1 MPLSLARLRLP
12 PRRVSGA
19 DPGVTGS
26 ARGEPGRGTG
36 GVGLGSMPGLIW
48 MLLILAP
55 VGTVQANAFG
65 WPEVVALAERRAAAP
80 YRPPVEAPAFLRDL
94 SYQEARRFRFLPQ
107 WRLWRANR
115 ASFQISFAV
124 PARHLRHSVK
134 IHRVA
139 SDGVHEVPFDRGH
152 FDFGDPELGKRIPP
166 DLGFAGFE
174 IHYGSEGEDLRKVV
188 EFGPASYFRAAGDE
202 GVFGQ
207 WARGL
212 AIDTG
217 LPRGEEFPVF
227 TQFWL
232 EQPRP
237 DAHTLR
243 VYALLEG
250 PRVTG
255 GYEFLITPGTDTVI
269 TVRAQL
275 YVREAVTLAGIA
287 PLTSMFF
294 YGENTPRPLGDWRP
308 EVHNSDGLLIHDGN
322 GEQLWRPLHNPRA
335 AEIYYFA
342 VADAEGFGLLQRDRR
357 FDAYEDGDADRERMP
372 SAWVSLTKP
381 RGPGRVVLVEIPSR
395 NDTNDN
401 IVAFWSPREP
411 LPAGRSLRLEYQLRF
426 GASPQPESE
435 LATVVNTLVGGPQG
449 QDPEPPASY
458 RFAVDFA
465 GGELGRVRNP
475 DAQILGDVAVSGGEL
490 LEQYVEYLAAVDRWR
505 LVFGARPT
513 GEAGM
518 EMRASLRRDDR
529 VLSETWTY
537 HLPFHNALTP

>member
-1 MPLSLARLRLP
+1 MLW
-12 PRRVSGA
+12 V
-19 DPGVTGS
+19 
-26 ARGEPGRGTG
+26 
-36 GVGLGSMPGLIW
+36 
-48 MLLILAP
+48 LLILAP

-80 YRPPVEAPAFLRDL
+80 YRPPAEAPAFLRDL

-115 ASFQISFAV
+115 ASFQVSFVA
-124 PARHLRHSVK
+124 PARHLRHAVK

-139 SDGVHEVPFDRGH
+139 TDGVHEVPFDRGH

-174 IHYGSEGEDLRKVV
+174 IHYGPEGEDLRKEV
-188 EFGPASYFRAAGDE
+188 EFGPASYFRAAGGE

-255 GYEFLITPGTDTVI
+255 GYEFLITPGADTVI
-269 TVRAQL
+269 AVRAQL
-275 YVREAVTLAGIA
+275 YVRKAVTLAGIA

-294 YGENTPRPLGDWRP
+294 YGENTPRPLGAWRP
-308 EVHNSDGLLIHDGN
+308 EVHDSDGLLIHDGN
-322 GEQLWRPLHNPRA
+322 GERLWRPLHNPRA

-357 FDAYEDGDADRERMP
+357 FDAYEDGDAGREHMP
-372 SAWVSLTKP
+372 SVWVSLDKP
-381 RGPGRVVLVEIPSR
+381 RGPGRIVLVQIPSR
-395 NDTNDN
+395 DETNDN

-411 LPAGRSLRLEYQLRF
+411 VPAGQSLRLEYRLRF
-426 GASPQPESE
+426 GASPQPEPE
-435 LATVVNTLVGGPQG
+435 LATVVNTLVGRPQG
-449 QDPEPPASY
+449 QDHEPAASY

-475 DAQILGDVAVSGGEL
+475 DAQILGEVAVSGGEV

-505 LVFGARPT
+505 LVFVARPT

-518 EMRASLRRDDR
+518 EMRAGLRRDDR